1 MRKSIIEKMN
11 AHVETILGK
20 EKITSEDFSNLQAFL
35 AILDFEESKKRME
48 EDSKKNDE
56 RFSKAMGLI
65 LGGGLNGV

>member
-56 RFSKAMGLI
+56 RFSRAMGLI
-65 LGGGLNGV
+65 LGGGLSDV

>member
-65 LGGGLNGV
+65 LGGGLNDL